1 MRSISRISISI
12 LSLVLAAGAWA
23 VPGVSGQTVSDAAEI
38 RSKVAEIGTGRD
50 AKIEVTMRDKTK
62 LKGYVDTVA
71 SDSFSVIEEKTGS
84 SQTVDFAN
92 VAKVRKPRN
101 GLKPRTWIIIGAAA
115 AAAIIIGKTVLYPV
129 LCDGGAGC

>member
-1 MRSISRISISI
+1 MRSINRLAITV
-12 LSLVLAAGAWA
+12 LSLLFIVGISASLQ
-23 VPGVSGQTVSDAAEI
+23 VFGQTVSDEQQI
-38 RSKVAEIGTGRD
+38 RSKVTEIGTGRD
-50 AKIEVTMRDKTK
+50 AKIEVTMRDRTK
-62 LKGYVDTVA
+62 LKGYVDIVTT
-71 SDSFSVIEEKTGS
+71 DSVSVVDSKTGS